1 MTVKCEICG
10 DEVHVIKRHLEEN
23 HPEVTIDQYRADYPN
38 APLLSDKAAAIF
50 EEKKKTREK
59 ELTRALVA
67 GTAPLKV
74 ERKPFHETF
83 QIPETTPGALSTV
96 GKKPIPISVYEQAP
110 EGYDD
115 LIPEVDPG
123 YIFHVDSL
131 KTLLIGLE
139 SNIPSYLVGHAGTG
153 KSSLVEQASAF
164 TKRAC
169 LRIQHTVNTEEA
181 HILGQYTAPNGKTV
195 WEPGPL
201 QLAMKFGLTYL
212 ADEYDRGM
220 PQVLSVYQPVLEGKP
235 LVTKEAPPEWRIIK
249 PHPDFRFVATGN
261 TNGSGDETG
270 LYPSTAIQDYA
281 NYERFNLMIEI
292 DWMPRNQ
299 EIAVVAAQA
308 KIRKEAA
315 EKLVDFAQ
323 KIRDQVASGQMNSP
337 ISPRALIAAGKIG
350 FKMGSFR
357 KGVKF
362 AYLNRLNS
370 IDKEAGDQIAQRIFV
385 DD

>member
-1 MTVKCEICG
+1 MTIKCAIC
-10 DEVHVIKRHLEEN
+10 DEETHVIKRHLEES
-23 HPEVTIDQYRADYPN
+23 HPDISVEEYVAKYPN
-38 APLLSDKAAAIF
+38 EPLLSPRAQEVL
-50 EEKKKTREK
+50 EEKKKEREK
-59 ELTRALVA
+59 AVQRSLLADVK
-67 GTAPLKV
+67 PLSAK
-74 ERKPFHETF
+74 KLAFHETF
-83 QIPETTPGALSTV
+83 QIPKDTPGALSSV
-96 GKKPIPISVYEQAP
+96 GSKPIPIAVYEQAP
-110 EGYDD
+110 EGYED
-115 LIPEVDPG
+115 LIPDIDPG

-139 SNIPSYLVGHAGTG
+139 NNIPTYLVGHAGTG

-220 PQVLSVYQPVLEGKP
+220 PQVLSVYQPVLEGKA

-281 NYERFNLMIEI
+281 NFERFNLMIEI
-292 DWMPRNQ
+292 DWMPEKQ

-308 KIRKEAA
+308 KIRKEFA
-315 EKLVDFAQ
+315 EKLVVFAR
-323 KIRDQVASGQMNSP
+323 KIREQVASGQMNSP

-350 FKMGSFR
+350 FKMGSFQ
-357 KGVKF
+357 KGIAF

-370 IDKEAGDQIAQRIFV
+370 VDKEAGSKVAQRIFS
-385 DD
+385 D